1 MRIHHLNCGC
11 MCPVGGALFDG
22 YSHGLTACLV
32 CHCLLVE
39 TDTNGLILVDTG
51 FGQRDVQT
59 PERLSRF
66 FRTFNNI
73 RFEHRLTAL
82 EQVRRLGFDAHDVR
96 HILLTHLDFDHAG
109 GLQDFPQARVH
120 VMRDEM
126 AVARSAN
133 TWVSRRR
140 FQARQWQGVD
150 NWEFYTPEGDTWFGF
165 DSVRA
170 LIGAEDEDIFL
181 VPLQGHTAGHAG
193 IALRTPGGWMLHAGD
208 AYFFHD
214 EVHQPER
221 HCPPGMRF
229 YQYMMDTDRPARL
242 HNQSRLREL
251 ALSRDHQPVE
261 IFCSHDAREWERAV
275 ARARKLR
282 VDASSMP
289 SAIGKQST

>member
-1 MRIHHLNCGC
+1 MRVHHLNCGC

-22 YSHGLTACLV
+22 YSRGLTACLV
-32 CHCLLVE
+32 CHCLLIE
-39 TDTNGLILVDTG
+39 TDTNGLVLVDTG
-51 FGQRDVQT
+51 FGQRDIQT

-73 RFEHRLTAL
+73 QFEHRLTAL

-126 AVARSAN
+126 AMARCAESWLA
-133 TWVSRRR
+133 RRR

-150 NWEFYTPEGDTWFGF
+150 GWEFYTPEGDTWFGF

-193 IALRTPGGWMLHAGD
+193 IALRTSDGWMLHAGD

-214 EVHQPER
+214 EIHQPER

-229 YQYMMDTDRPARL
+229 YQWMMDTDRPARM
-242 HNQSRLREL
+242 HNQNRLREL
-251 ALSRDHQPVE
+251 AHSHEQKLE
-261 IFCSHDAREWERAV
+261 IFCSHDAREWERAM
-275 ARARKLR
+275 ARANTVRTN
-282 VDASSMP
+282 SS
-289 SAIGKQST
+289 IRQI

>member
-1 MRIHHLNCGC
+1 MHIHHLNCGC
-11 MCPVGGALFDG
+11 MCPVGGKLFDG
-22 YSHGLTACLV
+22 HSRGLTACLV

-39 TDTNGLILVDTG
+39 TDNNGLVLVDTG

-66 FRTFNNI
+66 FRAFNNI
-73 RFEHRLTAL
+73 EFEHRLTAL
-82 EQVRRLGFDAHDVR
+82 EQVRRLGFDANDVR

-126 AVARSAN
+126 AAARSADS
-133 TWVSRRR
+133 WISRRR

-150 NWEFYTPEGDTWFGF
+150 NWEFYAPDGDTWFGF

-170 LIGAEDEDIFL
+170 LIGAEEEDIFL

-193 IALRTPGGWMLHAGD
+193 IALRTPDGWMLHAGD

-214 EVHQPER
+214 EVHQAER
-221 HCPPGMRF
+221 RCPPGLKF
-229 YQYMMDTDRPARL
+229 YQYMMDTYRSARMR
-242 HNQSRLREL
+242 NQNRLREL
-251 ALSRDHQPVE
+251 AQVQDGHVE
-261 IFCSHDAREWERAV
+261 IFCSHDAREWEKAILQSRTV
-275 ARARKLR
+275 R
-282 VDASSMP
+282 VDSTAMP
-289 SAIGKQST
+289 SAAGRQSS

>member
-22 YSHGLTACLV
+22 YSRGLTACLV
-32 CHCLLVE
+32 CHCLLIE
-39 TDTNGLILVDTG
+39 TDTNGLVLVDTG

-59 PERLSRF
+59 PQRLSRF
-66 FRTFNNI
+66 FRVFNNI
-73 RFEHRLTAL
+73 QFEHRLTAL
-82 EQVRRLGFDAHDVR
+82 EQVRRLGFEASDVR

-126 AVARSAN
+126 ATARSAD
-133 TWVSRRR
+133 TWISRRR

-150 NWEFYTPEGDTWFGF
+150 SWEFYAPEGDTWFGF
-165 DSVRA
+165 DSVQA
-170 LIGAEDEDIFL
+170 LIGAEEEDIFL

-193 IALRTPGGWMLHAGD
+193 IALRTPDGWLLHAGD

-221 HCPPGMRF
+221 HCPPGLRF
-229 YQYMMDTDRPARL
+229 YQYMMDTYRSARMR
-242 HNQSRLREL
+242 NQDRLREL
-251 ALSRDHQPVE
+251 ARVQNGHVE

-275 ARARKLR
+275 NQAHSVR
-282 VDASSMP
+282 VDSTAMSP
-289 SAIGKQST
+289 AAGKQSS